1 MPQLLPDQQGKS
13 DADEVCL
20 GWPVSCTMAGRMSR
34 GVDVVVL
41 GGGVAGLAAARAC
54 HDANARV
61 VILEARDRIGG
72 RILTERDRDSSR
84 PIELGAEFVHGQA
97 RELQVHLAA
106 AGLRV
111 VDVAGRHWRST
122 AHGLRPE
129 NHFWSKL
136 QRVMRH
142 LSEDMRPDRSFARFL
157 EGRPGGG
164 RAAEARRLAAHFVEG
179 FQAADLRRVSARS
192 LAGEGSPSGDPEAQR
207 LGRIV
212 DGYGAFID
220 AFAKPV
226 SRLVRTRCVVT
237 RVRWSRGR
245 VTVDARTGAGRRASF
260 SARAAIVTLPLG
272 ILMLRPGS
280 RGHVGFEPVP
290 GRLSA
295 ALAGLA
301 VGHAMRVTL
310 QCREPFWEKSRRSAA
325 AREEWLATL
334 GFLHAP
340 GESFPVWWTQ
350 YPERTPWLVAWAA
363 GPRAPA
369 LGALSPTALRR
380 QVVGTLARISG
391 LPARAIGRQI
401 ANIWRHDWDTD
412 PFARGAYS
420 YAIVGGA
427 AAPALLQRPVDDTL
441 FFAGEAT
448 VSDGRI
454 GTVDGALAS
463 GERAARQVLRVL

>member
-1 MPQLLPDQQGKS
+1 M
-13 DADEVCL
+13 E
-20 GWPVSCTMAGRMSR
+20 R
-34 GVDVVVL
+34 GYDVIVL
-41 GGGVAGLAAARAC
+41 GAGVAGLAAARVC
-54 HDANARV
+54 HHANVRV
-61 VILEARDRIGG
+61 LILEARDRVGG
-72 RILTERDRDSSR
+72 RILTEHDRDSGR
-84 PIELGAEFVHGQA
+84 PIALGAEFVHGKA
-97 RELQVHLAA
+97 RDLEPHLTA

-111 VDVAGRHWRST
+111 MDVGGRHWRLT
-122 AHGLRPE
+122 DRGLKPE
-129 NHFWSKL
+129 DRFWSKL

-157 EGRPGGG
+157 EERQGGR

-179 FQAADLRRVSARS
+179 FQAADLRKVSARS
-192 LAGEGSPSGDPEAQR
+192 LAGDGNPSGDPEAQR
-207 LGRIV
+207 AGRLV
-212 DGYGAFID
+212 DGYGSLISALAD
-220 AFAKPV
+220 PV
-226 SRLVRTRCVVT
+226 STFVRTGCVVT
-237 RVRWSRGR
+237 GVRWSRGR
-245 VTVDARTGAGRRASF
+245 LTVDAREGTGRRASY

-272 ILMLRPGS
+272 VLALGAEV
-280 RGHVGFEPVP
+280 RGHVRFEPVP

-301 VGHAMRVTL
+301 VGHATRVTL
-310 QCREPFWEKSRRSAA
+310 QCREPFWEKARRSAT
-325 AREEWLATL
+325 AREESLATL

-363 GPRAPA
+363 GPHAPA
-369 LGALSPTALRR
+369 LGALPPTALRR
-380 QVVGTLARISG
+380 QMVGTLARISG

-401 ANIWRHDWDTD
+401 ANIWRHGWDTD

-463 GERAARQVLRVL
+463 GERAARQVLRAL

>member
-1 MPQLLPDQQGKS
+1 
-13 DADEVCL
+13 
-20 GWPVSCTMAGRMSR
+20 MAR
-34 GVDVVVL
+34 GFDVVVL
-41 GGGVAGLAAARAC
+41 GAGVAGLAAARAC

-72 RILTERDRDSSR
+72 RILTERDRDSGR

-97 RELQVHLAA
+97 REVQPHLTA

-122 AHGLRPE
+122 GHGLRPE
-129 NHFWSKL
+129 DHFWSKL

-142 LSEDMRPDRSFARFL
+142 LSEDLRPDRSFARFL
-157 EGRPGGG
+157 EGRPGGS
-164 RAAEARRLAAHFVEG
+164 RAAEARRLAAHFVES

-192 LAGEGSPSGDPEAQR
+192 LAGEGSPSGEPEAQR
-207 LGRIV
+207 LGRII
-212 DGYGAFID
+212 DGYGALID
-220 AFAKPV
+220 ALAEPV
-226 SRLVRTRCVVT
+226 SRFVRTRCVVT
-237 RVRWSRGR
+237 CVRWSRGR
-245 VTVDARTGAGRRASF
+245 VAVDARTGAGRRASF

-272 ILMLRPGS
+272 ILVLRSGS
-280 RGHVGFEPVP
+280 RGHVRFEPVP

-301 VGHAMRVTL
+301 VGHVTRVTL
-310 QCREPFWEKSRRSAA
+310 RCREPFWEKAGRSATT
-325 AREEWLATL
+325 RDESLATL

-380 QVVGTLARISG
+380 QLVTTLARISG

-401 ANIWRHDWDTD
+401 ADIWRHDWDTD

-420 YAIVGGA
+420 YAAVGGA
-427 AAPALLQRPVDDTL
+427 DAPALLGRPVDDTL

-463 GERAARQVLRVL
+463 GERAARQVLRAL